1 MMSTTK
7 VIADLFGKRME
18 LEDKLK
24 DTTGNITNERSGGD
38 KVSPPR
44 CMIPQKNSY
53 TRFLSQ

>member
-7 VIADLFGKRME
+7 VTTDLSWGKRME
-18 LEDKLK
+18 LEEKLK

-38 KVSPPR
+38 KVHLPR

-53 TRFLSQ
+53 TRL